1 MIDYTVKTKQLD
13 SHPDLEKIVLKHANN
28 IFQRPVLAAQQKI
41 FDEINQKVIASNKP
55 ITTTQAIEKDLR
67 LQELTASIDALT
79 GGTFS
84 DAINHSDPGGR
95 NR

>member
-1 MIDYTVKTKQLD
+1 MVQLRED
-13 SHPDLEKIVLKHANN
+13 ILNEVTRLY
-28 IFQRPVLAAQQKI
+28 FERRRLQMEL
-41 FDEINQKVIASNKP
+41 ASNKS

-84 DAINHSDPGGR
+84 DAIETE
-95 NR
+95 